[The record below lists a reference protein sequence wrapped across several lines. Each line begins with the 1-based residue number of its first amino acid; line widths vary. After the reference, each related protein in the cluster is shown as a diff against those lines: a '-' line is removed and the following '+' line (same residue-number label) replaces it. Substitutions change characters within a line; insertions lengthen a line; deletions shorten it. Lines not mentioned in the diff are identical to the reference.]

1 MRGAKGR
8 DCCERFL
15 PKGTKRGEKGERD
28 SDVDSDADWRGGTEL
43 GPACVEG
50 VLVLLLV
57 LGPMGELGRRR
68 RRCSG
73 SSTSTA
79 LRAEYECE
87 YDRGRIGS

>member
-1 MRGAKGR
+1 VGFARSR
-8 DCCERFL
+8 ERA
-15 PKGTKRGEKGERD
+15 ERLD
-28 SDVDSDADWRGGTEL
+28 GVSPHRRRNGWEDAEL
-43 GPACVEG
+43 GPAWVEG